1 MTKRCGIRVSI
12 IAVGIAVATLAAHAQ
27 TKSVVQIA
35 PVTVAAGATEK
46 MVIVDIRASRVELL
60 AAARNRQQDVTLELD
75 VEAER
80 PPGAFYEVTI
90 GAPRQPAVNVGNI
103 ALFGAGIRSEARGEF
118 RPAHV
123 QLVISDQLAAVLGG
137 ALTDTMSIT
146 FTARGTQGAPAS
158 ALTINKGEIVIGP
171 RLRQ

>member
-1 MTKRCGIRVSI
+1 MSMRCWIDVWI
-12 IAVGIAVATLAAHAQ
+12 LAVGVAVTTPAAHAQ

-35 PVTVAAGATEK
+35 PVTIPAGAAEQ
-46 MVIVDIRASRVELL
+46 IIRVDIRASRVELL

-80 PPGAFYEVTI
+80 PPGVFYEVRI
-90 GAPRQPAVNVGNI
+90 GAPRQPAVNVGNV

-123 QLVISDQLAAVLGG
+123 QLVISDQLATVLGG
-137 ALTDTMSIT
+137 VQTDTISIT
-146 FTARGTQGAPAS
+146 FTASGTQGAPTA
-158 ALTINKGEIVIGP
+158 ALTIDKAEIVIGP